1 MTGSKKIL
9 IVEDYTDI
17 ATIYSFMLKK
27 NGYIVEVA
35 KNGREALEQTLKFKP
50 DVILLDI
57 MIPDIDGLKVLK
69 TIRTAPEYAKIQPL
83 ILVTTNV
90 MQQDISDQAS
100 LYGADGYVLKARLG
114 NQELIEIVEE
124 LIAKNEQGAS
134 PDAAVPPTVA

>member
-1 MTGSKKIL
+1 
-9 IVEDYTDI
+9 
-17 ATIYSFMLKK
+17 MLKK